1 MSTTQ
6 LHIKELTV
14 SFNNQTVVQ
23 NLHLLIEK
31 GKTTAIV
38 GESGSGKSVT
48 AMAILGLLPNN
59 AKVTGEMHFEN
70 EQLLLLS
77 EKKMRLIRGK
87 KISKISTGK
96 NTSIISRSWY
106 IRQ

>member
-48 AMAILGLLPNN
+48 AMAILGLLP
-59 AKVTGEMHFEN
+59 K
-70 EQLLLLS
+70 
-77 EKKMRLIRGK
+77 
-87 KISKISTGK
+87 
-96 NTSIISRSWY
+96 
-106 IRQ
+106 